1 MATSYTPAL
10 GLAQPSQGE
19 LDGTWGDVVNNE
31 ITALVE
37 QAIAGATTVVSDS
50 DVELTRLQGAED
62 QSRSPTLLCVGA
74 RTAQRDVILPF
85 RGGYYSVFNL
95 TSGDQSVRVMTRVGA
110 ALLES
115 AVVAPGEAVFLVPND
130 AQYVPLTAFDPG
142 AMRGANNLSEVEDP
156 DAARAAIGADS
167 ADAASIRAYS
177 NDKPV
182 SPQGIVAA
190 SAPVFATIDSN
201 YSPDWSNHVNL
212 HFTINGDL
220 TIEMPTNITVGTY
233 HGWWVVG
240 GGATARTVEFA
251 NGFRNAP
258 VINDLTETYG
268 YMITAYAA
276 AEDEIILSAMGV
288 AR

>member
-10 GLAQPSQGE
+10 GLAQPAQGE

-37 QAIAGATTVVSDS
+37 QAIAGITTVVPDS

-62 QSRSPTLLCVGA
+62 QSRSPTILCVGA
-74 RTAQRDVILPF
+74 RTAQRDVIIPF

-95 TSGDQSVRVMTRVGA
+95 TSGDQPVRVMTRVGA

-130 AQYVPLTAFDPG
+130 TQYVPLTAFDPG

-156 DAARAAIGADS
+156 DAARANIGVDS
-167 ADAASIRAYS
+167 ADVASIRAYS

-182 SPQGIVAA
+182 SPQGIAA
-190 SAPVFATIDSN
+190 AGAAVEAAIATDYTPN
-201 YSPDWSNHVNL
+201 WSNHINL
-212 HFTINGDL
+212 HFTIEDDVTL
-220 TIEMPTNITVGTY
+220 EFPTNVAVGTY
-233 HGWWVVG
+233 RGWWLVGDSAAARVVQ
-240 GGATARTVEFA
+240 FA
-251 NGFRNAP
+251 NGYRNAP